1 MDVTKKR
8 RGGVRIKGGKEPVD
22 IRGDVVGRDKVEQH
36 DHVYLGD
43 AGMREEK
50 SGCVF
55 WIERATA
62 FVITL
67 FVSAIVLG
75 VFMGGGGA
83 LIGALMSGGED
94 AGTGAIVGGVVA
106 ALVAI
111 GISIA
116 NAANVSRYRSG

>member
-1 MDVTKKR
+1 MSKKR
-8 RGGVRIKGGKEPVD
+8 SGGVNIQGGKEPVD

-36 DHVYLGD
+36 DHLHLGD
-43 AGMREEK
+43 AGPREEK
-50 SGCVF
+50 SGCAF

-67 FVSAIVLG
+67 FVGSIVLG

-83 LIGALMSGGED
+83 LIAGLLSEGED
-94 AGTGAIVGGVVA
+94 AGTGAIIGGVIA

>member
-1 MDVTKKR
+1 MSKKR
-8 RGGVRIKGGKEPVD
+8 GGGVNIQGGKEPVD

-43 AGMREEK
+43 AGPRDEK
-50 SGCVF
+50 SGCVV

-67 FVSAIVLG
+67 FVGSIVLG

-83 LIGALMSGGED
+83 LIAGLLSEGED
-94 AGTGAIVGGVVA
+94 AGTGAIIGGVIA

-116 NAANVSRYRSG
+116 NAANVSRYRGG